1 MNSEAWGVA
10 ASLALLTGVL
20 GALVGRGLV
29 RFARS
34 RDLRELPWVVG
45 LGLGTLATA
54 LELVAYVGFDS
65 VLLLQG
71 YVFCSAGIV
80 GVLSLGS
87 VRALRRPFFAKV
99 YFGYTAV
106 ALVAVAWA
114 SFATPLSLSMVRDGV
129 IAGNPPVML
138 LVLSSFVTVP
148 ATVVLLTACVISL
161 RRSFRYRGLLVLA
174 GASVLGA
181 GGAFYIASFPVLLYY
196 AEFVGIVLLFLGL
209 VDLSRWATASPA
221 STPIARAKSP

>member
-1 MNSEAWGVA
+1 MNPEQEGVA

-20 GALVGRGLV
+20 GAMVGRGLI

-34 RDLRELPWVVG
+34 RDAKELPWAFG

-54 LELVAYVGFDS
+54 LELLAYLGFVS
-65 VLLLQG
+65 EPLLQA

-80 GVLSLGS
+80 GVLSVGS
-87 VRALRRPFFAKV
+87 VRAFRRPRVARA
-99 YFGYTAV
+99 YTGYTAV
-106 ALVAVAWA
+106 ALAAVAWG
-114 SFATPLSLSMVRDGV
+114 SFTTPLSLAMVRAGV

-138 LVLSSFVTVP
+138 LVLSSLVTVP
-148 ATVVLLTACVISL
+148 ATVVLLTACVVSL

-209 VDLSRWATASPA
+209 VDLSRWSIASPA
-221 STPIARAKSP
+221 STPVARPKSR